1 MAYTY
6 DFMDNVTY
14 GTDDINK
21 IRGSIMSKGVI
32 PETAN
37 SCKVVANGTGQIKI
51 LPGEAV
57 FANGVRI
64 EITAEE
70 TLSYTSGSTN
80 YVYFECN
87 TTLNRCEPKVSTT
100 APASDRIKL
109 ATISSTGAITD
120 TREVSNLKVPMG
132 INSFE
137 EVTVS
142 VSNFRFA
149 SSASN
154 TWELAKE
161 VSVQSSGY
169 KNFYAKRGD
178 LWTVNGSV
186 GTDAGSF
193 SFYRNSLSDPWTGWA
208 YPVIR
213 TYSVNVGGVP
223 TEANLMI
230 KFTISSQKLQV
241 WLLRNYIELTAEI
254 NQNFVI
260 KLM

>member
-1 MAYTY
+1 MSYEY

-21 IRGSIMSKGVI
+21 IRGSLMSKGVI

-51 LPGEAV
+51 LTGEAV

-64 EITAEE
+64 EITADE

-80 YVYFECN
+80 YVYLEYSS
-87 TTLNRCEPKVSTT
+87 TLNKCEPKVSTS

-132 INSFE
+132 VNSFE

-142 VSNFRFA
+142 IENFKFA
-149 SSASN
+149 SSKPN

-161 VSVQSSGY
+161 VSIRSSGY

-178 LWTVNGSV
+178 LWTVNGTI
-186 GTDAGSF
+186 GTDSGSF
-193 SFYRNSLSDPWTGWA
+193 AFSRNSLSDPWTGWS
-208 YPVIR
+208 YSVIH

-223 TEANLMI
+223 TTANLMI

-241 WLLRNYIELTAEI
+241 WLLRNYTELTAEI